1 MKQAT
6 TIFFGIDGIGQTLS
20 DNLQIRGVVV
30 FVKPDDH
37 QEPVKVTFY
46 VVLNVSFNNAE
57 PRTVLKSVLLL
68 NL

>member
-30 FVKPDDH
+30 FVKPDDL
-37 QEPVKVTFY
+37 QEPVKVTF
-46 VVLNVSFNNAE
+46 FF
-57 PRTVLKSVLLL
+57 
-68 NL
+68 